1 VNWQYKTIVLPSS
14 EQRENM
20 LTEMGLNGWEL
31 VGFEQGLA
39 YFKRPKS
46 KRRLRPAGSLS
57 SLDAVLD
64 PVTHSQPS
72 KHAGES
78 RECVRNSHHRLQKEV
93 IRSLPQLNE
102 LA

>member
-46 KRRLRPAGSLS
+46 EVSEAILQSFRRWQNRSA
-57 SLDAVLD
+57 
-64 PVTHSQPS
+64 
-72 KHAGES
+72 S
-78 RECVRNSHHRLQKEV
+78 RL
-93 IRSLPQLNE
+93 
-102 LA
+102 